1 VTLVARPTRVSLEDV
16 SIPLPLGMPP
26 SREEPRG
33 LLDALLSRRY
43 EVLEPALEASG
54 KALAAP
60 IVPATAVTEAPGR
73 DVVVELDASAAAPSA
88 AGWRPVRYQLDC
100 ALDDLDDV
108 LAFTAPAPLAVYV
121 QADDPALG
129 DAALADTARA
139 LTEAGHIPG
148 LPTGHGPGAVAD
160 FLAVLAHAE
169 TGFVARAD
177 TASDVLALLS
187 GTAAALSGFDVRN
200 ALTEP
205 DAGRLGRLIPEAAEA
220 LREILLAVEVDDV
233 AAVIDGLRE
242 LGLTVN

>member
-1 VTLVARPTRVSLEDV
+1 M

-43 EVLEPALEASG
+43 EALGSALGASG
-54 KALAAP
+54 PALAAP
-60 IVPATAVTEAPGR
+60 IIPATEVTEAPGR
-73 DVVVELDASAAAPSA
+73 DVVVELDASAAPPSP

-121 QADDPALG
+121 QVDDP
-129 DAALADTARA
+129 ALADTARA

-160 FLAVLAHAE
+160 FLAVLAHAD

-187 GTAAALSGFDVRN
+187 GTAAALSGFDVRD

-205 DAGRLGRLIPEAAEA
+205 DAGRLSRLIPEAADA
-220 LREILLAVEVDDV
+220 LREILLAVEVDDDE
-233 AAVIDGLRE
+233 AVIDGLRE

>member
-1 VTLVARPTRVSLEDV
+1 M

-26 SREEPRG
+26 SRNEPRG

-43 EVLEPALEASG
+43 EVVGPALAASG

-60 IVPATAVTEAPGR
+60 IVPAAAVTEAPGR

-100 ALDDLDDV
+100 DLDDLDDV

-121 QADDPALG
+121 QVDDP
-129 DAALADTARA
+129 ALADTARA

-160 FLAVLAHAE
+160 FLAVLAHSE

-187 GTAAALSGFDVRN
+187 GTAAALSGFDVRD
-200 ALTEP
+200 AMAEP

-220 LREILLAVEVDDV
+220 LREILLAVEVDDT

-242 LGLTVN
+242 LGLAVN